1 MPGAG
6 HNLLRI
12 AQVLKSNG
20 TDGELVLGFR
30 DIAPEDIDIKEP
42 VFIYFD
48 GLPVP
53 FFIESFAARGTNKA
67 LVRLTDVRD
76 IKDAEELTGKAVY
89 MKDEGDASDEDSL
102 EGLVGWTVM
111 DSCHNEIGII
121 SDFYDIPGNP
131 CIEVGTISGTV
142 MIPLHEDLVISFDE
156 DNKILEMTVPDGL
169 I

>member
-1 MPGAG
+1 MPEAG

-42 VFIYFD
+42 VFIVFD

-53 FFIESFAARGTNKA
+53 FFIESFASRGTNKA
-67 LVRLTDVRD
+67 LVHLTDVRCL
-76 IKDAEELTGKAVY
+76 KDAEELSGKAVY
-89 MKDEGDASDEDSL
+89 IKDDAQDAAGEDL
-102 EGLVGWTVM
+102 EGLVGWTLM
-111 DSCHNEIGII
+111 DSNHNEIGII
-121 SDFYDIPGNP
+121 SDFFDIPGNP

-142 MIPLHEDLVISFDE
+142 MIPLHENLVISFDE
-156 DNKILEMTVPDGL
+156 DNKILEMTIPDGL
-169 I
+169 V

>member
-1 MPGAG
+1 MPEAG

-30 DIAPEDIDIKEP
+30 DIAPEDIDIEEP

-53 FFIESFAARGTNKA
+53 FFIESFATRCSNKA
-67 LVRLTDVRD
+67 LVHLTDVRS
-76 IKDAEELTGKAVY
+76 IKDAEELSGKAVY
-89 MKDEGDASDEDSL
+89 IKDEEGSSEESL